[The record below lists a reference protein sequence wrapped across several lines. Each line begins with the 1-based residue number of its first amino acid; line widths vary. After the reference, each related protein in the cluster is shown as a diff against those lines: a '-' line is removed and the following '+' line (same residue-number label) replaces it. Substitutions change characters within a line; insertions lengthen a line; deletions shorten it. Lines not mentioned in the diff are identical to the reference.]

1 MRNAFASELTKLA
14 IERDDICL
22 LSGDIGNRMFDNFK
36 ENASNRFI
44 NCGIA
49 EANMMSM
56 AAGMAL
62 SGLRPFVYTITPFTT
77 TRCLEQIK
85 IGLAYHQAPVVVVG
99 TGSGLS
105 YAELGPTHHSFEDM
119 AILNCLPGIRVL
131 APCDKNEL
139 ISFMREAINLDGPT
153 YIRIGKKGEPQL
165 NLFHNQINIGQATE
179 LVKGD
184 LFLILCLGPI
194 TSEAICASRKLKE
207 IKGIEPSIVS
217 LGSLKP
223 LDQKFLFNQLSKSFK
238 YWLTLEE
245 HSVIGGLG
253 STIADWLQKN
263 NSSNRNIQLI
273 KLGIPDQFIHELG
286 NQKFIRS
293 NYGLNSEGIFNVLE
307 KLC

>member
-14 IERDDICL
+14 KEREDICL

-36 ENASNRFI
+36 ENAPNRFI

-85 IGLAYHQAPVVVVG
+85 IGLAYHQASVVVIG

-119 AILNCLPGIRVL
+119 AILNSIPEIRVL
-131 APCDKNEL
+131 APCDQNEL
-139 ISFMREAINLDGPT
+139 IYFMRESINLNGPT

-165 NLFHNQINIGQATE
+165 NFSNIQIGKANE
-179 LVKGD
+179 LVEGD
-184 LFLILCLGPI
+184 KFLILCLGPI
-194 TSEAICASRKLKE
+194 ISEAIEAAKKLKD
-207 IKGIEPSIVS
+207 ILGISSSVVS

-223 LDQKFLFNQLSKSFK
+223 LDEDFLEKKLSANYK
-238 YWLTLEE
+238 YWITLEE
-245 HSVIGGLG
+245 HSLIGGLG
-253 STIADWLQKN
+253 MNISDWLQN
-263 NSSNRNIQLI
+263 NKSLNKVNLI
-273 KLGIPDQFIHELG
+273 KLGIPDKFIHRLG
-286 NQKFIRS
+286 NQKYIRKQFS
-293 NYGLNSEGIFNVLE
+293 LDSDSIFE
-307 KLC
+307 KLKDLCLI